1 MINNKKIQFENF
13 IWVDISNPNK
23 EELLDIAKTYQL
35 DIYQIKD
42 SLELGHLPKFEKT
55 NLYNF
60 LILRGFTAKISS
72 RATTINEISNKVA
85 FFYSDKQVITVHRT
99 LFNFL
104 EFEKNDF
111 KSAEQLVL
119 YIMQKLI
126 LTFEEPSKYLSE
138 IIDETE
144 KIIFLKN
151 LSKVSLEELYFH
163 KSQARITKKLLQ
175 ISQNTIN
182 LLEVK
187 EDNQSALQDV
197 KDKILSL
204 ILTYDEVS
212 EDSINLLN
220 TYLSVNTQK
229 SNDVM
234 KLLTIFSAFFLPLTF
249 IAGIYGMNFENMPEL
264 SWKLGYFL
272 SLGVM
277 VIVALIIYV
286 WFKRKKIM

>member
-1 MINNKKIQFENF
+1 MTNNKKIQFENF
-13 IWVDISNPNK
+13 IWVDITNPNK

-72 RATTINEISNKVA
+72 RATTINEISNKIA

-99 LFNFL
+99 LFSFL

-111 KSAEQLVL
+111 KNAEQLVL

-264 SWKLGYFL
+264 NWKLGYFL
-272 SLGVM
+272 ALGVM